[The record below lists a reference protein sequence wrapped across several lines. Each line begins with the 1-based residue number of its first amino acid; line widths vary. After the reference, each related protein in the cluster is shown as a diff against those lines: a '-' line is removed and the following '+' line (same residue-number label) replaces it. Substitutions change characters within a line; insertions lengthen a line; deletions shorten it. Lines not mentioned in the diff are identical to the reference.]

1 MKTISVTTYSFNEL
15 SPEAQ
20 EVAMR
25 YEASREYD
33 DAWGTD
39 RLSAY
44 KQAKEYYER
53 IGENGI
59 SGEMSGARLYTW
71 IINNLS
77 SDWIKPNF
85 IAKHEGGAF
94 SNSPWQHKY
103 HCVKKRRSR
112 IFVTNELENCHLTGV
127 CYDMDFLQPIID
139 FLKKPDGNIT
149 NIDLSESMPGYDSIY
164 NRDFDDYYED
174 AQVRERLE
182 DSDNEF
188 LENGNLYL
196 Y

>member
-1 MKTISVTTYSFNEL
+1 MRTISITTYSFDEL
-15 SPEAQ
+15 SNEAK

-25 YEASREYD
+25 YEANREYD
-33 DAWGTD
+33 DVWQHE
-39 RLSAY
+39 RLSSY

-59 SGEMSGARLYTW
+59 SGEISGARLYTW

-85 IAKHEGGAF
+85 IAKHEAGTF
-94 SNSPWQHKY
+94 SNSHWQHKY

-139 FLKKPDGNIT
+139 FVKKPDSNIT
-149 NIDLSESMPGYDSIY
+149 NIDLAESMPDYETISQ
-164 NRDFDDYYED
+164 RDYEYYHED
-174 AQVRERLE
+174 AQVRERLQE
-182 DSDNEF
+182 SDYEF
-188 LENGNLYL
+188 LANGNLYL